1 MISMGSIWDRTLEV
15 VRGRTGILVGI
26 AALLIA
32 LPAALSGGFIQ
43 YVTAYAPQL
52 VAVVGLAS
60 IIVGVLQIWGGL
72 ALVAVASDPAVDQGT
87 GIARGGARL
96 PLTIGL
102 YILLGIAAVIL
113 FVPLFA
119 VVGVSVLRA
128 FPGGHYD
135 ADLLPGTMT
144 AGIVGFGILYLL
156 AALVV
161 VLWISARLS
170 VLLPVVVNERRG
182 IGSIARSWQLTRGLT
197 WKIIG
202 VFLLYGVV
210 SLVLL
215 GAVQVIVALPLRLA
229 FGADGVVTVAM
240 IAAVVQAIVSAGL
253 TILSSVFLAQLYN
266 AITGREAATTFE

>member
-144 AGIVGFGILYLL
+144 AASSASASCTCWPRWSWCCGSARGCRCCCRWWSTSGAAS
-156 AALVV
+156 AALR
-161 VLWISARLS
+161 AA
-170 VLLPVVVNERRG
+170 
-182 IGSIARSWQLTRGLT
+182 GS
-197 WKIIG
+197 
-202 VFLLYGVV
+202 
-210 SLVLL
+210 
-215 GAVQVIVALPLRLA
+215 
-229 FGADGVVTVAM
+229 
-240 IAAVVQAIVSAGL
+240 
-253 TILSSVFLAQLYN
+253 
-266 AITGREAATTFE
+266 